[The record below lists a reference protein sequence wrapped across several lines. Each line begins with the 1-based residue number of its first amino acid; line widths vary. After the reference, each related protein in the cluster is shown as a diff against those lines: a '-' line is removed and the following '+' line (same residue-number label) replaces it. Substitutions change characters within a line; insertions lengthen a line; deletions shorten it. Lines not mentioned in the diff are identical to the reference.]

1 MFLSSRELCFHH
13 KGMHLALIQSDRS
26 AQWASTFRSWYTEV
40 QCAQAHSLNADKSQF
55 RFRDFRDFGDSGE
68 CSLRAGGCR
77 AARSRRRQPC
87 TAVPAGPDSDVVRLI
102 RRGMC
107 QIVRAPWQQLQPFRE
122 RPVGDTQSRAGHH
135 LAVVDLIR
143 MLSLNRLI
151 AVCTDFKQVGQSY
164 NCCRIR

>member
-26 AQWASTFRSWYTEV
+26 AQWASCRQVTVQIQRLQRLRRLRRMQSQSWWM
-40 QCAQAHSLNADKSQF
+40 QSC
-55 RFRDFRDFGDSGE
+55 
-68 CSLRAGGCR
+68 
-77 AARSRRRQPC
+77 RSRRRQPC

-135 LAVVDLIR
+135 LAVVDLVR

-164 NCCRIR
+164 HCCRIR